1 MPGKPSDGRG
11 ELTVGLITFGI
22 SLAFLVP
29 AYIFLRQGGTW
40 QILGVIFA
48 AWGLLGI
55 VQGVSRIYRALV
67 RQGRRH

>member
-1 MPGKPSDGRG
+1 MPGKPSDGRE
-11 ELTVGLITFGI
+11 ELLVGLIIFGV
-22 SLAFLVP
+22 SLAFLVL

-40 QILGVIFA
+40 QFLGVIFA
-48 AWGLLGI
+48 GWGLLGI